1 MNPVAITVAT
11 LTLTLTLISH
21 VTCFPYLHGGL
32 RAEDGIPLD
41 TVASDLSDRL
51 TKMTAQL
58 QAQDVLITDL
68 KTRLANVL
76 TPAVVFTATFSRVDI
91 RGLDDQ
97 QVLKFDKVLTNVGQ
111 GYSPDTGLFTAPE
124 HGTYIFNVHVA
135 RHPSDTHSCV
145 EVDLYRGLQHH
156 VTTASSCAINDTRAS
171 KMAAFQ
177 LEKGDTVHVQMR
189 SGDLLLG
196 NLHTSMSAIKV

>member
-68 KTRLANVL
+68 KTRLASVL

-124 HGTYIFNVHVA
+124 HGTYIFNVHDKDLCKCLTAQLDKMQLAWVSVPERNA
-135 RHPSDTHSCV
+135 RELS
-145 EVDLYRGLQHH
+145 E
-156 VTTASSCAINDTRAS
+156 TT
-171 KMAAFQ
+171 
-177 LEKGDTVHVQMR
+177 
-189 SGDLLLG
+189 
-196 NLHTSMSAIKV
+196 